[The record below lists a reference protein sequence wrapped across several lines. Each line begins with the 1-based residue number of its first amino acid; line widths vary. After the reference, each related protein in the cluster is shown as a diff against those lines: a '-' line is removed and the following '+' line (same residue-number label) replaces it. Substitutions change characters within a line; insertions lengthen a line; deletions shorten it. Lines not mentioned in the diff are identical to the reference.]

1 MRIIRHVTSRELKSP
16 EWLTRTKRCQIFR
29 ASARRRIVVTCI
41 VVPLMTVCPQSMPS
55 NKWKKHELGDIPP
68 SAETQMH
75 RPSDEYAV
83 TTNSAHEY
91 APTATDMPPPYT
103 FAPSESDGP
112 SLLNDNVALQLVNVL
127 LEMA

>member
-1 MRIIRHVTSRELKSP
+1 
-16 EWLTRTKRCQIFR
+16 
-29 ASARRRIVVTCI
+29 
-41 VVPLMTVCPQSMPS
+41 MPS

-83 TTNSAHEY
+83 TTNSAQEY
-91 APTATDMPPPYT
+91 IPTATDMPPPYT
-103 FAPSESDGP
+103 FAPEELSPLTD
-112 SLLNDNVALQLVNVL
+112 DVALQLVNVL